1 MSPDFLSLLL
11 FAFPSILLAF
21 TVHEYS
27 HARAAVGL
35 GDPTPK
41 YEGRLTLNPIV
52 HTDPV
57 GAAILLITL
66 LASGGRAV
74 IGWGKPV
81 QFNSDA
87 LRDPIRDGALIA
99 FAGPLSNFV
108 LAFLAGLPLK
118 LGLLAHPLGVKA
130 LVTLVA
136 VNVALGLFNLI
147 PFPPLDGWKVLGAF
161 MPRGTAWD
169 MKRFE
174 ARAGM
179 TPMLVLMV
187 FMWLFGSYLLYPPFS
202 FLMAI
207 FTSPL

>member
-1 MSPDFLSLLL
+1 MSTDYVSLLL

-21 TVHEYS
+21 TVHEYA
-27 HARAAVGL
+27 HARTAVSL

-41 YEGRLTLNPIV
+41 YEGRLTLNPVV
-52 HTDPV
+52 HTDPM
-57 GAAILLITL
+57 GALVLLVTL
-66 LASGGRAV
+66 VMTGGRAV

-87 LRDPIRDGALIA
+87 LREPIRDGALIA

-118 LGLLAHPLGVKA
+118 LGLVGHPLAAKA
-130 LVTLVA
+130 LVTLVSI
-136 VNVALGLFNLI
+136 NIALGLFNLI

-161 MPRGTAWD
+161 MPRGLAWD

-174 ARAGM
+174 TRAGM
-179 TPMLVLMV
+179 GPMLGLMA
-187 FMWLFGSYLLYPPFS
+187 FMMLFGGYVLYPPFA
-202 FLMAI
+202 FLMAV

>member
-1 MSPDFLSLLL
+1 MSTDYVSLLL

-21 TVHEYS
+21 TVHEYA
-27 HARAAVGL
+27 HARTAVSL

-41 YEGRLTLNPIV
+41 YEGRLTLNPVV
-52 HTDPV
+52 HTDPM
-57 GAAILLITL
+57 GALVLLVTL
-66 LASGGRAV
+66 VMTGGRAV

-87 LRDPIRDGALIA
+87 LREPIRDGALIA

-118 LGLLAHPLGVKA
+118 LGLVSHPLAVQA
-130 LVTLVA
+130 LVTFVSI
-136 VNVALGLFNLI
+136 NIALGLFNLI

-161 MPRGTAWD
+161 VPRGLAWD

-174 ARAGM
+174 ARAGLG
-179 TPMLVLMV
+179 PMLGLMA
-187 FMWLFGSYLLYPPFS
+187 FMMLFGGYVLYPPFS
-202 FLMAI
+202 FLKTL
-207 FTSPL
+207 FTGIP